1 MSLRGFRKPAQNGSA
16 EEGDTG
22 DTKLSLIP
30 GRKRIQMMGDS
41 DSEGDASTTPI
52 KQVPIPVVGALK
64 ENDAATSPP
73 VLSIKE
79 KELRLQIVRRAC
91 MDVDAMLLQSA
102 LVTNEWDVDKAIEEL
117 KKTAVK
123 RKFTITPSRV
133 RQIKVGSQANGT
145 DQHHERITT
154 NHQHHQQQQQAKKR
168 RVEESKASDDESDV
182 ESDRPAELVF
192 DSDEDS
198 DGHGGY
204 SHGKMTKERKNVLE
218 FLNTAGLNEMV
229 CVKTLSMKKI
239 ELLLELRPFKDWSN
253 LVEKLKSHRSLQ
265 TDLLNY
271 TQEYLT
277 RRNNIAAVMSKCKKI
292 VKKLEEA
299 IASGG
304 TVVEQPGNITEGMKL
319 AEYQLVGLNWLTIMH
334 RNKMNA
340 ILADEMGLG
349 KTIQIISFLAWL
361 KENKQQE
368 RPNLVVVPSSTMDNW
383 EQELIKWCPE
393 LVILKY
399 YGNQAERRM
408 IRVDWA
414 KNGINEVDVVL
425 TTYHMMGASGEEK
438 KMWRVTQFDYVVFD
452 EAHMLKNVHSQRY
465 QNLMRINAKYRI
477 LLTGTPLQN
486 NLLELMS
493 LLCFVMP
500 KLIGSKVE
508 DIKTLFQG
516 KVKTN
521 KGEGDDELSSFERNQ
536 IERAKLIMKPF
547 VLRRLK
553 KDVLGF
559 LPPKKEVVLK
569 TAMIDSQQEKY
580 NEIVNEYQKATGV
593 IKENT
598 EISGMSI
605 MMDLRKL
612 ANHPLLLRQVYYY
625 SDDDV
630 RKIARKLATDADYK
644 GTNADD
650 IFYDIA
656 YLSDFKLYEM
666 RDKYTTLY
674 DLELPEELI
683 TSSGKFRQLDEL
695 LPKMKEEGHRVLIF
709 SQFTMM
715 LDIMERYLKIRKY
728 GFLRLDGSTAVTERQ
743 ELIDQYTEDP
753 DLFVF
758 LLSTKAGGL
767 GINLTAADTVII
779 HDIDFNPYNDK
790 QAEDRAHRMGQ
801 TKPVTI
807 YKLISEGSIEEGM
820 LMIAQQKLQL
830 EKDVTEQDGKNSM
843 DDHKCM
849 VGLLTMALGL
859 DEKKAET
866 ILKNESPMKKP
877 MEEEF

>member
-1 MSLRGFRKPAQNGSA
+1 MSLRGFRKPVQNGN
-16 EEGDTG
+16 DTA
-22 DTKLSLIP
+22 DSKLSLIP

-52 KQVPIPVVGALK
+52 KPIPIPVVGAVK
-64 ENDAATSPP
+64 ENGAAPP
-73 VLSIKE
+73 ASETLTIKE
-79 KELRLQIVRRAC
+79 KELRLQTVRRAC
-91 MDVDAMLLQSA
+91 MEIDAMLLQTA
-102 LVTNEWDVDKAIEEL
+102 LVSNDWDVDKAIEEL

-123 RKFTITPSRV
+123 RKIIVSPVPAVPKAVQSA
-133 RQIKVGSQANGT
+133 SNG
-145 DQHHERITT
+145 DHQT
-154 NHQHHQQQQQAKKR
+154 NKKR
-168 RVEESKASDDESDV
+168 RVQQSSKSDDESDV
-182 ESDRPAELVF
+182 DSDRPAELVF

-204 SHGKMTKERKNVLE
+204 SHGKLAAERKAVLD
-218 FLNTAGLNEMV
+218 FLNTAVLNEMV

-239 ELLLELRPFKDWSN
+239 ELLLELRPFNNWSN
-253 LVEKLKSHRSLQ
+253 LVEKLKTHRSLQ

-277 RRNNIAAVMSKCKKI
+277 RRNNIVGVMGKCKKF

-304 TVVEQPGNITEGMKL
+304 SLVEQPKNIGSELKL
-319 AEYQLVGLNWLTIMH
+319 AEYQLLGLNWLTIMH
-334 RNKMNA
+334 RHKMNA

-349 KTIQIISFLAWL
+349 KTIQIIAFLAWL
-361 KENKQQE
+361 KENNQQE

-383 EQELIKWCPE
+383 EQELVKWCPE

-452 EAHMLKNVHSQRY
+452 EAHMLKNVHSQRS
-465 QNLMRINAKYRI
+465 QNLMRINAKHRI

-500 KLIGSKVE
+500 KLLGSKVE
-508 DIKTLFQG
+508 DIKALFQG
-516 KVKTN
+516 KVKTG
-521 KGEGDDELSSFERNQ
+521 KGEVDEELSSFEKNQ

-559 LPPKKEVVLK
+559 LPPKTEHVIK
-569 TAMIDSQQEKY
+569 TPMIDSQKEKY
-580 NEIVNEYQKATGV
+580 NEIVTQYQNATGV
-593 IKENT
+593 IKDNT

-605 MMDLRKL
+605 MMDMRKL
-612 ANHPLLLRQVYYY
+612 ANHPLLLRYYY

-630 RKIARKLATDADYK
+630 RGIARKLATDPDYK

-674 DLELPEELI
+674 DLRLPEQLI
-683 TSSGKFRQLDEL
+683 TASGKCRQLDEL
-695 LPKMKEEGHRVLIF
+695 LPKMKAEGHRVLIF

-715 LDIMERYLKIRKY
+715 LDILERYLKIRKH
-728 GFLRLDGSTAVTERQ
+728 GFLRLDGSTAVTDRQ
-743 ELIDQYTEDP
+743 ELIDQYTQDP
-753 DLFVF
+753 NLFVF

-807 YKLISEGSIEEGM
+807 YKLISEGTIEEGM

-830 EKDVTEQDGKNSM
+830 EKDVTEQDGDNAM
-843 DDHKCM
+843 EDHKCM

>member
-1 MSLRGFRKPAQNGSA
+1 MAIQKETML
-16 EEGDTG
+16 EEEQ

-41 DSEGDASTTPI
+41 DSEGDTSSTPI
-52 KQVPIPVVGALK
+52 KPVPIPVVGAVK
-64 ENDAATSPP
+64 ENGTTTSPAA
-73 VLSIKE
+73 LTIKE
-79 KELRLQIVRRAC
+79 KELRLQTVRKAC
-91 MDVDAMLLQSA
+91 MEVDAMLLQSA
-102 LVTNEWDVDKAIEEL
+102 LVSNEWDVDKAIAEL
-117 KKTAVK
+117 KKIAVK
-123 RKFTITPSRV
+123 RKIIVSPTALKPATV
-133 RQIKVGSQANGT
+133 EKTVNGRG
-145 DQHHERITT
+145 QH
-154 NHQHHQQQQQAKKR
+154 QQQAKKR
-168 RVEESKASDDESDV
+168 RVQESNKSDDESDV
-182 ESDRPAELVF
+182 DSDRPAEMVF

-204 SHGKMTKERKNVLE
+204 SHGKLSNERKNVVE
-218 FLNTAGLNEMV
+218 FLNTAGLNELI

-239 ELLLELRPFKDWSN
+239 DLLLEQRPFKDWSN

-265 TDLLNY
+265 TELLNY
-271 TQEYLT
+271 TQEYLS
-277 RRNNIAAVMSKCKKI
+277 RRNNIASVMSKCKKI

-304 TVVEQPGNITEGMKL
+304 TLVEQPRNITEGMKL

-361 KENKQQE
+361 KENNQQE
-368 RPNLVVVPSSTMDNW
+368 RPNLIVVPSSTMDNW
-383 EQELIKWCPE
+383 EQEIIKWCPE

-452 EAHMLKNVHSQRY
+452 EAHMLKNVQSQRY

-500 KLIGSKVE
+500 KLIGSKVD

-521 KGEGDDELSSFERNQ
+521 KGEGEEEMSSFEKNQ
-536 IERAKLIMKPF
+536 IDRAKMIMKPF

-553 KDVLGF
+553 KDVLSF
-559 LPPKKEVVLK
+559 LPPKKELLLK
-569 TAMIDSQQEKY
+569 TPMIDSQREKY
-580 NEIVNEYQKATGV
+580 NEIVNEYQKATG
-593 IKENT
+593 KLKDNT

-605 MMDLRKL
+605 MVHLRKL
-612 ANHPLLLRQVYYY
+612 ANHPLLLRYYY

-630 RKIARKLATDADYK
+630 RKFARKLATDPDYK
-644 GTNADD
+644 GNNADD

-674 DLELPEELI
+674 DLQLPEKLI
-683 TSSGKFRQLDEL
+683 TSSGKFKQLDEL

-715 LDIMERYLKIRKY
+715 LDIMERYLKIRKH

-743 ELIDQYTEDP
+743 ELIDQYTQDP
-753 DLFVF
+753 DLFIF

-801 TKPVTI
+801 KKPVTI
-807 YKLISEGSIEEGM
+807 YKLISEGTIEEGM
-820 LMIAQQKLQL
+820 LTIAQQKLQL
-830 EKDVTEQDGKNSM
+830 EKDVTEQGGNNPV

-866 ILKNESPMKKP
+866 ILNNESPMKKP
-877 MEEEF
+877 MEDEF

>member
-1 MSLRGFRKPAQNGSA
+1 MSLRGFRKPVQDGHDAADS
-16 EEGDTG
+16 
-22 DTKLSLIP
+22 KLSLIP

-41 DSEGDASTTPI
+41 DSEGDASATPI
-52 KQVPIPVVGALK
+52 KPVPIPVVGAVK
-64 ENDAATSPP
+64 ENGAASHAGETLT
-73 VLSIKE
+73 VKE
-79 KELRLQIVRRAC
+79 KELRLQSVRRAC
-91 MDVDAMLLQSA
+91 MEIDAMLLQTA
-102 LVTNEWDVDKAIEEL
+102 LVANEWDVDKAIEEL

-123 RKFTITPSRV
+123 RKIIVSPVPVAKSFQHSPIQPAS
-133 RQIKVGSQANGT
+133 NG
-145 DQHHERITT
+145 DQH
-154 NHQHHQQQQQAKKR
+154 AKKR
-168 RVEESKASDDESDV
+168 RVQQSSKSDDDSDV
-182 ESDRPAELVF
+182 DSDRPAELVF

-198 DGHGGY
+198 DGHERY
-204 SHGKMTKERKNVLE
+204 SHGKLAMERKSVLD
-218 FLNTAGLNEMV
+218 FLNTAALNEMV
-229 CVKTLSMKKI
+229 CVKTLSMRKI
-239 ELLLELRPFKDWSN
+239 ELLVELRPFSNWSN
-253 LVEKLKSHRSLQ
+253 LVEKLKTHRSLQ
-265 TDLLNY
+265 TDLLNN

-277 RRNNIAAVMSKCKKI
+277 RRNNIAGVMGKCKKFI
-292 VKKLEEA
+292 KKLEEA
-299 IASGG
+299 IAAGG
-304 TVVEQPGNITEGMKL
+304 SPVEQPRNIADGLKL

-334 RNKMNA
+334 RHKMNA

-349 KTIQIISFLAWL
+349 KTIQIIAFLAWL
-361 KENKQQE
+361 KENNHQE
-368 RPNLVVVPSSTMDNW
+368 RPSLVVVPSSTMDNW
-383 EQELIKWCPE
+383 EQELTKWCPE

-399 YGNQAERRM
+399 YGSQAERRM

-452 EAHMLKNVHSQRY
+452 EAHMLKNVHSQRT
-465 QNLMRINAKYRI
+465 QNLMRINAKHRI

-500 KLIGSKVE
+500 KLLGGKVE
-508 DIKTLFQG
+508 DIKALFQG
-516 KVKTN
+516 RVKTN
-521 KGEGDDELSSFERNQ
+521 KGEVDEELSSFEKNQ

-553 KDVLGF
+553 KDVLSF
-559 LPPKKEVVLK
+559 LPPKKYSVLK
-569 TAMIDSQQEKY
+569 TQMIDSQREKY
-580 NEIVNEYQKATGV
+580 HEVVAEYQAATGV
-593 IKENT
+593 IKDNT

-612 ANHPLLLRQVYYY
+612 ANHPLLLRYYY

-630 RKIARKLATDADYK
+630 RGIARKLATDPDYK

-650 IFYDIA
+650 IFYEIA
-656 YLSDFKLYEM
+656 YLSDYKLYEL

-674 DLELPEELI
+674 DLRLPEQLI
-683 TSSGKFRQLDEL
+683 TASGKFRQLDEL
-695 LPKMKEEGHRVLIF
+695 LPKMKADGHRVLIF

-715 LDIMERYLKIRKY
+715 LDILGRYLKIRRHS
-728 GFLRLDGSTAVTERQ
+728 FLRLDGSTAVIERQ
-743 ELIDQYTEDP
+743 ELIDRYTQEP

-807 YKLISEGSIEEGM
+807 YKLVSEGTIEEGM

-830 EKDVTEQDGKNSM
+830 EKDVTEQEDADAM
-843 DDHKCM
+843 EDHKCM

-877 MEEEF
+877 MKMEEF

>member
-1 MSLRGFRKPAQNGSA
+1 MSLRGFRKPAQNGNA
-16 EEGDTG
+16 DGNEAGDG
-22 DTKLSLIP
+22 KLSLIP

-41 DSEGDASTTPI
+41 DSESDASTTPI
-52 KQVPIPVVGALK
+52 KPVPIPVVGAVK
-64 ENDAATSPP
+64 ENGATKSPAALT
-73 VLSIKE
+73 IKE
-79 KELRLQIVRRAC
+79 KELRLQMVRQAC
-91 MDVDAMLLQSA
+91 MEVDAMLLQSS
-102 LVTNEWDVDKAIEEL
+102 LVSNEWDVDKAIEEL

-123 RKFTITPSRV
+123 RKIIVSPSPV
-133 RQIKVGSQANGT
+133 KPATVETATNGK
-145 DQHHERITT
+145 EK
-154 NHQHHQQQQQAKKR
+154 NQQQAKKR
-168 RVEESKASDDESDV
+168 RVQEPNRSDDESDV
-182 ESDRPAELVF
+182 DSDRPAEQVF

-198 DGHGGY
+198 DGHGGSY
-204 SHGKMTKERKNVLE
+204 SHGKLSNERKNVLE
-218 FLNTAGLNEMV
+218 FLNTAGLNEMI

-239 ELLLELRPFKDWSN
+239 ELLLEQRPFKDWSN
-253 LVEKLKSHRSLQ
+253 LVDKLKSHRSLQ
-265 TDLLNY
+265 TDILNY

-277 RRNNIAAVMSKCKKI
+277 RRKNIAAMMSKCKKI
-292 VKKLEEA
+292 TKKLEEA
-299 IASGG
+299 IASGSG
-304 TVVEQPGNITEGMKL
+304 TLVEQPGNIADGFKL
-319 AEYQLVGLNWLTIMH
+319 AEYQLVGLNWLTIMYRH
-334 RNKMNA
+334 KMNA

-349 KTIQIISFLAWL
+349 KTIQIIAFLAWL
-361 KENKQQE
+361 KENNHQE

-383 EQELIKWCPE
+383 EQELVKWCPE

-399 YGNQAERRM
+399 YGSQAERRM

-465 QNLMRINAKYRI
+465 QNLIRINAKYRI

-521 KGEGDDELSSFERNQ
+521 KGEGEEELSSFEKNQ
-536 IERAKLIMKPF
+536 IDRAKLIMKPF

-553 KDVLGF
+553 KDVLAF

-569 TAMIDSQQEKY
+569 TSMIDSQQEKY
-580 NEIVNEYQKATGV
+580 NEIVNEYQNATGKV
-593 IKENT
+593 KDYT

-612 ANHPLLLRQVYYY
+612 ANHPLLLRYYY

-630 RKIARKLATDADYK
+630 RKIARKLATDPDYK
-644 GTNADD
+644 GTKEDD

-674 DLELPEELI
+674 DLQLPEKLI

-715 LDIMERYLKIRKY
+715 LDIMERYLKIRKH

-743 ELIDQYTEDP
+743 ELIDQYTQDP
-753 DLFVF
+753 DLFIF

-801 TKPVTI
+801 KKPVTI
-807 YKLISEGSIEEGM
+807 YKLISEGTIEEGM

-830 EKDVTEQDGKNSM
+830 EKDVTEQDGFDLAYKGKNPM

-877 MEEEF
+877 MQEEF

>member
-1 MSLRGFRKPAQNGSA
+1 MSLRGFRKCTQNGIEDGTEIADS
-16 EEGDTG
+16 
-22 DTKLSLIP
+22 KLSLIP

-41 DSEGDASTTPI
+41 DSESDTSSIPI
-52 KQVPIPVVGALK
+52 KPVPIPVVGAVK
-64 ENDAATSPP
+64 DNGTTTSAAALT
-73 VLSIKE
+73 VKE
-79 KELRLQIVRRAC
+79 KELRLQTVRRAC
-91 MDVDAMLLQSA
+91 MEIDAMLLQTA
-102 LVTNEWDVDKAIEEL
+102 LMSNEWDVDKAIAEL
-117 KKTAVK
+117 KKSAFK
-123 RKFTITPSRV
+123 RKIIVSPSPV
-133 RQIKVGSQANGT
+133 KPAPSEPKAQNGAG
-145 DQHHERITT
+145 QNER
-154 NHQHHQQQQQAKKR
+154 HAKKR
-168 RVEESKASDDESDV
+168 RVQESNKSEDESDYD
-182 ESDRPAELVF
+182 SDRPTQLVF

-204 SHGKMTKERKNVLE
+204 SHGKLTGERKGVLE
-218 FLNTAGLNEMV
+218 FLNSAALHELD
-229 CVKTLSMKKI
+229 CVKSLSMKKI
-239 ELLLELRPFKDWSN
+239 ELLLELRPFKDWKN

-265 TDLLNY
+265 TDILNN

-277 RRNNIAAVMSKCKKI
+277 RRNNIVAVMGKCKKI

-299 IASGG
+299 IASGD
-304 TVVEQPGNITEGMKL
+304 TLVEQPGNIGEGLKL

-334 RNKMNA
+334 RHNMNA

-349 KTIQIISFLAWL
+349 KTIQIIAFLAWL
-361 KENKQQE
+361 KENCHQE
-368 RPNLVVVPSSTMDNW
+368 RPSLVVVPSSTMDNW
-383 EQELIKWCPE
+383 EQELVKWCPE

-399 YGNQAERRM
+399 YGNQADRRM

-425 TTYHMMGASGEEK
+425 TTYHMMGASGEER

-465 QNLMRINAKYRI
+465 QNLMRINAKRRI

-500 KLIGSKVE
+500 KLIGTKLD
-508 DIKTLFQG
+508 DIRAMFQG
-516 KVKTN
+516 KKPT
-521 KGEGDDELSSFERNQ
+521 KGDIEEQLTSFEKNQ
-536 IERAKLIMKPF
+536 IDRAKLIMKPF

-553 KDVLGF
+553 QDVLQM
-559 LPPKKEVVLK
+559 LPPKTDIILK
-569 TAMIDSQQEKY
+569 TPMIDSQKEKY
-580 NEIVNEYQKATGV
+580 NEVVNEYQKATGV

-605 MMDLRKL
+605 MMELRKL
-612 ANHPLLLRQVYYY
+612 ANHPLLLRYYY

-630 RKIARKLATDADYK
+630 RQIARKLATDPDYK
-644 GTNADD
+644 GNNADE

-656 YLSDFKLYEM
+656 YLSDFKLYTM

-674 DLELPEELI
+674 DLRLPEKLI
-683 TSSGKFRQLDEL
+683 TSSGKFRQLDKL

-715 LDIMERYLKIRKY
+715 LDIMEKYLHIRKY
-728 GFLRLDGSTAVTERQ
+728 GFLRLDGATAVTERQ
-743 ELIDQYTEDP
+743 ELIDRYTQDP
-753 DLFVF
+753 NLFIF

-801 TKPVTI
+801 KKPVTI
-807 YKLISEGSIEEGM
+807 YKLVSEGTIEEGM
-820 LMIAQQKLQL
+820 LTIAQQKLQL
-830 EKDVTEQDGKNSM
+830 EKDVTVENGNNPV

-849 VGLLTMALGL
+849 VGLLTMALSM